1 MVIVVSQAHLL
12 QLIPLLTITWKG
24 VVIVICCSS
33 ITIREIYFR
42 EMNSSKLF
50 VNIVIFS
57 CTVHR
62 KCNTMAMELS
72 SVTGTVHFQEEAFK
86 FEISFVD
93 YKFFGRHIYMHTD
106 TKTNHITSAHLH
118 AW

>member
-1 MVIVVSQAHLL
+1 MIAMNEYIELVVIVVSQAYLL
-12 QLIPLLTITWKG
+12 QLISLLTITWKG

-33 ITIREIYFR
+33 ITIREIYFC
-42 EMNSSKLF
+42 EMNSSKLS

-57 CTVHR
+57 CMVHR

-86 FEISFVD
+86 FEI
-93 YKFFGRHIYMHTD
+93 FFCRFQIF
-106 TKTNHITSAHLH
+106 
-118 AW
+118 W